1 MTGDTCALY
10 IDRLKFV
17 CRQKRRRV
25 IPDLGT
31 GTLREI
37 VKVSLLTFLEHQ
49 ICFVFFCLFL
59 LSHCIRL
66 ASVFLLLHP
75 EMGTTA
81 KSTNSLAFFFNHLR
95 MDPRYSHARLSFHAL
110 YYYYYYCRRFSA
122 TSANTT
128 NSGRDIVESSN
139 QFLQSVRDRC
149 RSRSL
154 SNLDDALPLFHR
166 MLHMYPLPSLVDF
179 NQLLGAIARTKHHS
193 TVISLIKEMEM
204 SGIAPDVCSLSVLT
218 NCFCHLSQVD
228 FGFSILA
235 RILKLGF

>member
-1 MTGDTCALY
+1 LGLGGALPSPKVAPP
-10 IDRLKFV
+10 L
-17 CRQKRRRV
+17 
-25 IPDLGT
+25 L
-31 GTLREI
+31 LEI
-37 VKVSLLTFLEHQ
+37 VKVSLTFFEHQ
-49 ICFVFFCLFL
+49 ICFFFFFFFFFCLFL
-59 LSHCIRL
+59 LSHCIRS
-66 ASVFLLLHP
+66 ASVFLPLHP
-75 EMGTTA
+75 KMGTTA

-110 YYYYYYCRRFSA
+110 YFYFYYYYCRFSA

-139 QFLQSVRDRC
+139 QFLQSVRDRY

-193 TVISLIKEMEM
+193 TVISLIKGMEM
-204 SGIAPDVCSLSVLT
+204 SGIAPDVCTLK
-218 NCFCHLSQVD
+218 CFD
-228 FGFSILA
+228 
-235 RILKLGF
+235 